1 MHNGDSIHFPTLSW
15 LSEHSSIKNI
25 SMASTSFNSMVVL
38 TLQPITK
45 KLTRSNF
52 LVWKVLVTSA
62 LKGAQLS
69 KFLYSKMEVPVQT
82 ILGDD
87 KKMEVQNP

>member
-1 MHNGDSIHFPTLSW
+1 
-15 LSEHSSIKNI
+15 
-25 SMASTSFNSMVVL
+25 MASTSFNSMVVL
-38 TLQPITK
+38 TLQPIIE